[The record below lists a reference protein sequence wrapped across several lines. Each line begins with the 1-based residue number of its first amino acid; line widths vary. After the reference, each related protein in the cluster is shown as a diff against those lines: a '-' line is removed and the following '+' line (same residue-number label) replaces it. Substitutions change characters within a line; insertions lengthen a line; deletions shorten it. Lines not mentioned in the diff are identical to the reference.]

1 MNEIEDVQLKR
12 HEDIFYKNEQFYLR
26 RHEDLTIRLMLE
38 LDLNN
43 HNFRIG
49 EKQLDEGILMAGL
62 FSQKTL
68 PLQQVAR

>member
-1 MNEIEDVQLKR
+1 MFK
-12 HEDIFYKNEQFYLR
+12 KNEQFYLR

-49 EKQLDEGILMAGL
+49 EKSLDEGTLITGL
-62 FSQKTL
+62 GSQKTL